1 MKLTIKS
8 QGQDKVVDLSKDL
21 QFNVSKGEQYIFS
34 NGFTSYVLSFKDNQK
49 SVELTFKVDG
59 KTIKVE
65 LKGIVPFLQENI
77 EGMQN
82 PTLVIINKS
91 LNEKEVDNI
100 VNNDNFNG
108 SEIIDRLEALLSQP
122 VDLGSAGPNDKMAI
136 ISDFQSLVETLD
148 AAAAGGEQ
156 GGNSNG
162 STFNSIFSSINDSL
176 NGIADT
182 DRWVNLTESI
192 SSIPVDTG
200 NTIAQVEAE
209 PEAVIVP
216 KDPKDPIV
224 EVPKDP
230 NDPTKPLD
238 PKDPSVGTKGAVAI
252 EGNDLVFTVTVTQ
265 SVNVQTYDF
274 KITDGTATLGEDY
287 TSNNVVFT
295 NGVTYDAVTG
305 KITVPAGVT
314 AFEVNVKTIDDAIIE
329 NTESLTVSVGTSSAV
344 GYILDNDIEGITI
357 DPNPDP
363 KDPNDPK
370 DLDSKGAKVTEGD
383 TAEFK
388 VTLTESS
395 SDQVVNVA
403 IATGSATKGADF
415 LNASE
420 TESITVKYADGSI
433 VTIAANVDGTY
444 SVPVK
449 AGQTNFVV
457 QVKTFDDAIIE
468 NEENFTLTVKVAD
481 KQATSTGTILDN
493 D

>member
-136 ISDFQSLVETLD
+136 ISNFQSLVETLD

-200 NTIAQVEAE
+200 NTIAQVE
-209 PEAVIVP
+209 
-216 KDPKDPIV
+216 
-224 EVPKDP
+224 
-230 NDPTKPLD
+230 
-238 PKDPSVGTKGAVAI
+238 
-252 EGNDLVFTVTVTQ
+252 
-265 SVNVQTYDF
+265 
-274 KITDGTATLGEDY
+274 
-287 TSNNVVFT
+287 
-295 NGVTYDAVTG
+295 
-305 KITVPAGVT
+305 
-314 AFEVNVKTIDDAIIE
+314 
-329 NTESLTVSVGTSSAV
+329 
-344 GYILDNDIEGITI
+344 
-357 DPNPDP
+357 
-363 KDPNDPK
+363 
-370 DLDSKGAKVTEGD
+370 
-383 TAEFK
+383 
-388 VTLTESS
+388 
-395 SDQVVNVA
+395 
-403 IATGSATKGADF
+403 
-415 LNASE
+415 
-420 TESITVKYADGSI
+420 
-433 VTIAANVDGTY
+433 
-444 SVPVK
+444 
-449 AGQTNFVV
+449 
-457 QVKTFDDAIIE
+457 
-468 NEENFTLTVKVAD
+468 
-481 KQATSTGTILDN
+481 
-493 D
+493 